1 MAETPDVELP
11 EQLRS
16 LALHVDEKPES
27 LATND
32 KTLAETALAATKYL
46 FDLGALQSYTVAP
59 IYSHAI
65 QA

>member
-1 MAETPDVELP
+1 MAETSDVELP

-46 FDLGALQSYTVAP
+46 FDLGARQSYTIVL
-59 IYSHAI
+59 ICLHAT